1 MRSALAL
8 GAAAVAALAAVIA
21 QLDGDDDIVP
31 FFVALTVL
39 ALVSAWALTD
49 PARHGGRL
57 LARGIAVLWLGAATW
72 IGGLLVIFQ
81 ATCGCSMPGPLPPEA
96 TYLGLPATVYHLAGV
111 YLGGALVAV
120 AAFSRRL

>member
-31 FFVALTVL
+31 FFVALTVA
-39 ALVSAWALTD
+39 ALIAAWLLTD
-49 PARHGGRL
+49 PGRPGRL
-57 LARGIAVLWLGAATW
+57 VARGIAVLWLGAATW
-72 IGGLLVIFQ
+72 IGGLLVFSQ
-81 ATCGCSMPGPLPPEA
+81 VTCGCSMPEPVAPEA
-96 TYLGLPATVYHLAGV
+96 TYLWLPATVYHLAGV
-111 YLGGALVAV
+111 YLGGAFMAV